1 MQPPD
6 HFQLVAASTSPVV
19 PSEVEDLA
27 DLIELRLDGCPDRE
41 GAVEAVTCSLPV
53 IVTNRPTWEG
63 GTFEGDESDRLAILA
78 EAMSHE
84 QVVAVDIELR
94 TLQTPAGAALADQAR
109 AAGRWVIAS
118 VHDFEATPPRSECE
132 RLLRSAGLLGD
143 VGKLAVTAE
152 TPGDAAQLLAVTD
165 SVARWGVRVSTMA
178 MGAVGTHTRVVAP
191 TYGSVLGYA
200 PAVVDSPTATGQ
212 LPLET
217 LRAMLSQ
224 LP

>member
-1 MQPPD
+1 MGPPD
-6 HFQLVAASTSPVV
+6 DFQLVAASTSPVV
-19 PSEVEDLA
+19 PSLVDDLA
-27 DLIELRLDGCPDRE
+27 DLIELRLDGCADRE
-41 GAVEAVTCSLPV
+41 GAVDAVTSTLPV

-63 GTFEGDESDRLAILA
+63 GAFDGDEDDRLVILA

-84 QVVAVDIELR
+84 QVVAVDIELEA
-94 TLQTPAGAALADQAR
+94 LQTPAGAALADRVR

-132 RLLRSAGLLGD
+132 RMLRTAGQLGD

-165 SVARWGVRVSTMA
+165 TVARWGLRVSTMA
-178 MGAVGTHTRVVAP
+178 MGAVGAHTRVAAP
-191 TYGSVLGYA
+191 TYGSILGYA
-200 PAVVDSPTATGQ
+200 PAAVDSPTAAGQ

-217 LRAMLSQ
+217 LREMVSQ